1 MLERGLMADSVLDFI
16 TNCFKVFSF
25 EVYISA
31 VLQWLE
37 SGFKEGRIEL
47 LKYLFEYVFNQ
58 KDTKSLTAA

>member
-16 TNCFKVFSF
+16 TNSFKVLTF
-25 EVYISA
+25 EVYIVA